1 MGIPVG
7 GQITLGGLFFD
18 LDPVGWAPVLLV
30 DPDDGRLS
38 RFPRGLVAVT
48 TSDGRQGHAWVEYN
62 QPQA

>member
-1 MGIPVG
+1 
-7 GQITLGGLFFD
+7 LSFD

-38 RFPRGLVAVT
+38 RFPRGLVTVT